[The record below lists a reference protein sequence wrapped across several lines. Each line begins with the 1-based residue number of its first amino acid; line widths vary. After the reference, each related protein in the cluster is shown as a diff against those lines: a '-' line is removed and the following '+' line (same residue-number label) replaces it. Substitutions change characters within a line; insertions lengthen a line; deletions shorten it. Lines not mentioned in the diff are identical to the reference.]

1 RPHARPAGGVRRRAA
16 PPLDKLTPEHL
27 NQAYSTML
35 ESGLSPSTVLKVHR
49 VLSRALKIAVR
60 RSKVAKNV
68 ATLIDAPVAND
79 PDLVFATRHGKP
91 MERSE
96 DYKAWKALLKR
107 AGVRDARLHDAR
119 HTAGTLLVEQSVH
132 IRVVQEILGHA
143 RVTTTERYT
152 HVAGALMQDASTRMG
167 AALRGDG

>member
-1 RPHARPAGGVRRRAA
+1 
-16 PPLDKLTPEHL
+16 
-27 NQAYSTML
+27 
-35 ESGLSPSTVLKVHR
+35 
-49 VLSRALKIAVR
+49 
-60 RSKVAKNV
+60 
-68 ATLIDAPVAND
+68 
-79 PDLVFATRHGKP
+79 

-107 AGVRDARLHDAR
+107 TGVRDARLHDAR
-119 HTAGTLLVEQSVH
+119 HTAGTLLVEQGVH

-167 AALRGDG
+167 AALWGDA